1 MTADELIK
9 YFNMKPLPDEGG
21 YYIETYRSSEKIS
34 GLPNRY
40 DGPRNFSTAILYL
53 ITPTSFSKLHRVK
66 SDEIF
71 HFYLGDAVEMLKIS
85 DNGKIKI
92 EILGT
97 DILKNQKPQVVVE
110 KNIWQGTKLTPG
122 GKFALLGCTVAPGF
136 EFSDYESGSKEKRI
150 QQFPPHLKKYIE
162 NYT

>member
-21 YYIETYRSSEKIS
+21 YYVETYRSSEKMS
-34 GLPNRY
+34 NLPKRY
-40 DGPRNFSTAILYL
+40 NGPRNFSTAILYL
-53 ITPTSFSKLHRVK
+53 ITPTSFSKLHKVK

-71 HFYLGDAVEMLKIS
+71 HFYLGDAVEMLKIKE
-85 DNGKIKI
+85 DGKVET

-110 KNIWQGTKLTPG
+110 KNIWQGTKLIAG
-122 GKFALLGCTVAPGF
+122 GAFALLGCTVAPGF
-136 EFSDYESGSKEKRI
+136 EFEDYQHGEKELLLKI
-150 QQFPPHLKKYIE
+150 FPQNKKPIE
-162 NYT
+162 KYL

>member
-1 MTADELIK
+1 MTAEEIIK
-9 YFNMKPLPDEGG
+9 LFNMKPLPGEGG
-21 YYIETYRSSEKIS
+21 HYIETYRASEKIS
-34 GLPNRY
+34 DLPNRY

-71 HFYLGDAVEMLKIS
+71 HFYLGDPVEMLKITE
-85 DNGKIKI
+85 DGKIET

-97 DILKNQKPQVVVE
+97 DIFNNQKVQAVVN
-110 KNIWQGTKLTPG
+110 KNTWQGTKLLPG

-136 EFSDYESGSKEKRI
+136 DFADYQHGDKDTLLR
-150 QQFPPHLKKYIE
+150 QFPHAKKLIK
-162 NYT
+162 NYL